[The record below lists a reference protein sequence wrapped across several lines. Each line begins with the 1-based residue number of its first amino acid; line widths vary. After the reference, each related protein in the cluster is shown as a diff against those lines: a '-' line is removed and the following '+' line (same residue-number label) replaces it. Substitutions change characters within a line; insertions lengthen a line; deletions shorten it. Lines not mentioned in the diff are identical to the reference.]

1 MAGAVKRRRYTSA
14 AREAQ
19 AAATRRSIL
28 DAAHAL
34 FVADGYA
41 ATTLQ
46 SIAARA
52 GVAVQTV
59 FAVFGSKRELLRQLI
74 EQSIMGEQSI
84 PVNETAGA
92 KAIAAEPDP
101 RRRAELDA
109 AISRAIVER
118 VGPIVRVAREAA
130 ASDPE
135 LARVFDTIKAARREE
150 MVAAATLL
158 AGPGK
163 PRPKRNGET
172 AATLYVLYSPDV
184 ADMLMGDYGWSPARY
199 ERWLADMIYET
210 VLRE

>member
-1 MAGAVKRRRYTSA
+1 MPRAVKRRRYTSA

-59 FAVFGSKRELLRQLI
+59 FAVFGNKRELLRQVI
-74 EQSIMGEQSI
+74 EQSIMGDETI
-84 PVNETAGA
+84 PVNESAGA
-92 KAIAAEPDP
+92 MAIAAEPDP

-109 AISRAIVER
+109 AMSRAIVER

-135 LARVFDTIKAARREE
+135 LARLFDTIKAARREE
-150 MVAAATLL
+150 MVAAARLL
-158 AGPGK
+158 AGPDK
-163 PRPKRNGET
+163 PQPERSET

-184 ADMLMGDYGWSPARY
+184 AELLMGDYGWSPARY

>member
-1 MAGAVKRRRYTSA
+1 MTRAVKRRRYTSA

-41 ATTLQ
+41 ATTLR

-59 FAVFGSKRELLRQLI
+59 FAVFGSKRELLRQVL
-74 EQSIMGEQSI
+74 EQSIMGDESI
-84 PVNETAGA
+84 PVNESAGA
-92 KAIAAEPDP
+92 IAIAAEPDP
-101 RRRAELDA
+101 RRRAEMDA
-109 AISRAIVER
+109 AMSRAIVER

-135 LARVFDTIKAARREE
+135 LASLLDTIKAARREE
-150 MVAAATLL
+150 MVAAARVL
-158 AGPGK
+158 AGPGE
-163 PRPKRNGET
+163 PRPKREET

-199 ERWLADMIYET
+199 ERWLAEMIYET
-210 VLRE
+210 VLRG